1 MSNIQKKRS
10 YILSRATFVTS
21 FVVSIGLVVG
31 GFFAPPMG
39 IVDGSVLTAVG
50 ELLLFPTLLY
60 AFRAV
65 ELGVDVKVTKGDAS
79 LEMTT
84 DNGLQTTDDGGQTT
98 DDGQRTTDG
107 GRIMDYGLRTTDN
120 R

>member
-1 MSNIQKKRS
+1 MQSMINIQKKRS

-39 IVDGSVLTAVG
+39 VIDGTVLTAVG

-79 LEMTT
+79 IEMTTDDGQRTT
-84 DNGLQTTDDGGQTT
+84 DNGLQTTDNGR
-98 DDGQRTTDG
+98 RTTE
-107 GRIMDYGLRTTDN
+107 
-120 R
+120 